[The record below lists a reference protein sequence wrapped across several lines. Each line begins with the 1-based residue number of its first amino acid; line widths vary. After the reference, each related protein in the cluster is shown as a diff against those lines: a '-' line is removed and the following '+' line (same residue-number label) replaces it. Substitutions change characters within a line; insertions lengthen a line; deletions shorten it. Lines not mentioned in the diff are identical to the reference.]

1 MTLSPV
7 FSTSRFSADGGA
19 PASPYIM
26 KNTIRLLLL
35 AWCLCGAG
43 LSLPASAQTG
53 FDFENIDTLLED
65 NMLDDTANRYASV
78 MLSFFPER
86 ATRLGFASAN
96 SKLDD
101 RSPRTAAQAL
111 SALRAVRENLEEVS
125 PAQLSAAKRAD
136 RALLESALN
145 ADIWDLEQNR
155 IENDPLYYAEAFD
168 SVYDILLKQTS
179 SAAKQRADL
188 AARVNALPLTAAQ
201 AERNLVQP
209 PTFLSQQAM
218 EKAYYAYLAF
228 DEVTEFLLAGA
239 EDEISAAQVKRES
252 QTAKRAIK
260 RMFELFKR
268 LSQEKDT
275 QDFRLGEEKY
285 ARVLADRYQIDEKP
299 AKLVKRLEKN
309 FRTAQEN
316 LAAALEPFTLET
328 AEEEITVVDDL
339 NAQPTVQ
346 ALPQDKKKKAKKG
359 KFVPPSAQEFYT
371 AARRLAT
378 APAQTDL
385 IAGLTQDANGL
396 AAFFEQDG
404 TLPAKKVSFSVKPM
418 PAYYAYTL
426 AYLFVPPYGNQIS
439 PSTDFFLR
447 LPAGNQLAKEEQLK
461 RDFNAPT
468 RKLLLSGELVPGRY
482 YQTLAGANL
491 SSPRRL
497 YPSAATANGWS
508 AYAQRLAKERGYIV
522 TDEELLFLAWTEYRR
537 AAAALADARL
547 HSKKYSY
554 TDAIN
559 FLVAENG
566 FNQEEAE
573 SLLKGVSAR
582 PGEAVSFI
590 TGLEAVEN
598 VRAKY
603 AKKLGKKFVPA
614 QFHAMLLQAGNVP
627 PAELEKEVA
636 RLYEKAERQAKQ
648 KSLF

>member
-309 FRTAQEN
+309 FRAAQEN

-346 ALPQDKKKKAKKG
+346 
-359 KFVPPSAQEFYT
+359 
-371 AARRLAT
+371 ARRLAT

-547 HSKKYSY
+547 HSKQYSY